1 MKRQRAL
8 LGLTQADLAEKAGI
22 SVGYVG
28 ELEMGRKFPSA
39 ENLEG
44 IAQALKLRPFRL
56 LMGPEDVT
64 DAMGPD
70 AAYET
75 AEKLKKRLSDE
86 IDSFVREA
94 DPNKPKPPVEYFDSK
109 GKRIKGR

>member
-1 MKRQRAL
+1 MSGSSRWGGNSPWLK
-8 LGLTQADLAEKAGI
+8 I
-22 SVGYVG
+22 S
-28 ELEMGRKFPSA
+28 
-39 ENLEG
+39 EG

-64 DAMGPD
+64 DAMGHD